1 MFCVRNGRHKRSWRC
16 VPLVEIYVGLL
27 AHQVRVP
34 TTDTLDLRQS
44 VHNLA
49 FTVNIGVEKTED
61 VLWSDIQSY
70 IHERRRWRG
79 APGTADELREGPET
93 SCQYAWFCRT
103 RSISSSSV
111 CGIGHPS
118 LLRR

>member
-61 VLWSDIQSY
+61 VLWSDIQSN
-70 IHERRRWRG
+70 IHERSDGGAHLELLMSFGKDQRHLVNMRG
-79 APGTADELREGPET
+79 
-93 SCQYAWFCRT
+93 
-103 RSISSSSV
+103 SV
-111 CGIGHPS
+111 GQGQSVRHPCVE
-118 LLRR
+118 